1 MIFHVNSF
9 KRTNRS
15 KRSNKLLSK
24 TGSTT
29 QNDKPN
35 TKQPHPIHRW
45 SPPHNSTVS
54 NKTIM
59 YPKYKE
65 NISSNKLKQKISNSI
80 RPNPRTLITNNRT
93 PGDKH

>member
-1 MIFHVNSF
+1 MLTLLNEQTEANVRTSF
-9 KRTNRS
+9 YS
-15 KRSNKLLSK
+15 KQAVQPK
-24 TGSTT
+24 
-29 QNDKPN
+29 NDKLN
-35 TKQPHPIHRW
+35 TKQPNSIHRW